1 MIPSELHSLFW
12 DTDLESFLPEAHPDY
27 TIFRILELG
36 DESAV
41 CWLRQT
47 FSESEIRRVLLTE
60 RRLSAKSATFWAI
73 VYGIPTNEVAALN
86 AAS

>member
-12 DTDLESFLPEAHPDY
+12 DTDLETFRPEAHPDY
-27 TIFRILELG
+27 TILRILELG
-36 DESAV
+36 DGSAV
-41 CWLRQT
+41 RWLRQT
-47 FSESEIRRVLLTE
+47 FSESQIRRVLLTE

-86 AAS
+86 SAS